1 MCDKPHEYLAELVKQ
16 RRIIKDILE
25 DADPASGISFM
36 IRRGVARDNKD
47 VPRDSDLRPWATIQT
62 CDLELAAAAIDSILK
77 ANRQSMTTFIE
88 ITRRDI
94 DIASGIVAVACDELG
109 VEQDPNTSK
118 KKR

>member
-1 MCDKPHEYLAELVKQ
+1 
-16 RRIIKDILE
+16 
-25 DADPASGISFM
+25 
-36 IRRGVARDNKD
+36 
-47 VPRDSDLRPWATIQT
+47 
-62 CDLELAAAAIDSILK
+62 
-77 ANRQSMTTFIE
+77 MTTFIE